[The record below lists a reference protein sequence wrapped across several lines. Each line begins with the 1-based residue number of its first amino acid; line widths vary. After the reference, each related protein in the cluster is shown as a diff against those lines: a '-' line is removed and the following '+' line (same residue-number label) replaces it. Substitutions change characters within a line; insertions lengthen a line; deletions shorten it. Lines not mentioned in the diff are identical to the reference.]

1 MRTSL
6 FKVFRTRD
14 GRSLMRA
21 MALLVAL
28 HALAFGLDTG
38 TMAGAALARTVL
50 CTSDGSGSIPV
61 TPAQHGD
68 HDCCLTGCAA
78 PTVAAL
84 PPAIAVPAPL
94 GTPAPA
100 AIAVVSGTPSRY
112 LTDAA
117 PRGPPRLA

>member
-1 MRTSL
+1 
-6 FKVFRTRD
+6 
-14 GRSLMRA
+14 
-21 MALLVAL
+21 MAVLVAL
-28 HALAFGLDTG
+28 HALVLGLDTG

-50 CTSDGSGSIPV
+50 CTSDGAGSIPA
-61 TPAQHGD
+61 TPAEHRD

-84 PPAIAVPAPL
+84 PPAIAIPAPV

-100 AIAVVSGTPSRY
+100 AIAAVSGGPSRH